1 MAVNIPTI
9 TIPTS
14 EPAFSTNIQFITI
27 GGTYDASATSILVN
41 GSSGG
46 VVLDA
51 SGGWTY
57 STSLNPGENDFLV
70 QGVNGSQFSGVNRIE
85 VIYDPNIDPSLVA
98 ELPSGFTLRQG
109 RNYIKISVAESS
121 NPNFVGFNFYGSED
135 PGGGTVGYTLLNKQP
150 VVQVDYFVNN
160 NVILN
165 KTVTTDQSS
174 GITTTVTQE
183 KVNQVNYISFT
194 HNRLTQPLGNNPLTE
209 PNSYV
214 ATTVIFDPI
223 NKQMVE
229 SNYSEELSGKPI
241 IIDTQLKEIDNRSES
256 DFRQAIMS
264 QMLQADTTLDLKP
277 GTVLR
282 DTVVDPNAYQFS
294 NMFTLLKF
302 MSTSQSF
309 PTLLR
314 FDSAADNG
322 VSDPVLTSP
331 SKNALRIA
339 LLIPE
344 QNASIVQ
351 DLIDAAFDKL
361 AGNVNV
367 LRQAAQASIGEIT
380 VYTKRTPTK
389 DAIVQTGAIGETIA
403 DTVNGIPSVR
413 FQVLSGFTLR
423 VADLPNYYNP
433 TTGRY
438 EFNLQVQAV
447 NAGAAGNV
455 DANKIVNAVSG
466 FDSVF
471 GIVNSSPTEFG
482 TDEETNASLAER
494 AQLAFTSVDSGTKA
508 GYFAN
513 TIAVIGV
520 TRAEIIAAQDP
531 LMQRD
536 LDPIREIHSLGK
548 VDIYVQGT
556 EEQTVTDTFG
566 FSYDKVTG
574 EPFFIQSRIFFQ
586 FKATNPLVDAVHP
599 IYDVL
604 EVRNL
609 TRNNVYDLTGATIS
623 NDGNVIDLDESNLTN
638 STIGLGSSDVIRV
651 SYIYRRSS
659 PVQFNVQP
667 VDRIISVTGSKS
679 GPLTEANYQL
689 IRRDDPLL
697 LGRSTDATDAI
708 QFVFANG
715 LPNGLFESVTGEA
728 VVLTGTTPATL
739 SLVDV
744 DNTSIKLYDANNV
757 LYVQNFDYE
766 IVPGDNK
773 TPTSIKRIPS
783 GTIPDGAT
791 TFATYQAGEVMTVQ
805 YAVNSI
811 LTQVSEKIENMRHLT
826 ADVVIKS
833 AQATQIDIEM
843 TVVLTQGAD
852 PVVVNR
858 NIRTK
863 IGNFLSNAHLGQN
876 VYQSDIIS
884 LTEGVNNVQF
894 VVVPLTKM
902 VKSDGVQVIRERM
915 TNPQFTIYQSGT
927 VVSYKSTETLNSS
940 TIATGGPG
948 NDFRGIF
955 ENDFALTMQENDT
968 LVANA
973 PGQGYITADG
983 HLIVSTRHGND
994 PNGNTYTTTYIV
1006 EGETGAKDIII
1017 SGVEYCEIGTMII
1030 TFANS
1035 GQSFSS

>member
-1 MAVNIPTI
+1 MAVSIPTI
-9 TIPTS
+9 TIPTP
-14 EPAFSTNIQFITI
+14 EPAFSTNIQFVTI
-27 GGTYDASATSILVN
+27 GGTYDSSATSILVN

-46 VVLDA
+46 VTLDS
-51 SGGWTY
+51 SGGWSY
-57 STSLNPGENDFLV
+57 STSLVSGENDFLV
-70 QGVNGSQFSGVNRIE
+70 QGVNGAQFSGVNRIE
-85 VIYDPNIDPSLVA
+85 IIYDPNIDPSLIA
-98 ELPSGFTLRQG
+98 ELPSGFQIRQG
-109 RNYIKISVAESS
+109 RNYIKISVAQST
-121 NPNFVGFNFYGSED
+121 NPNFVGFNYYGAED
-135 PGGGTVGYTLLNKQP
+135 PGGGTSGYTLLNKQP
-150 VVQVDYFVNN
+150 VVQIDYFVNN
-160 NVILN
+160 SVVLN
-165 KTVTTDQSS
+165 KTVTTDSS
-174 GITTTVTQE
+174 TSITTTVTQE
-183 KVNQVNYISFT
+183 RLTQVNYISYT
-194 HNRLTQPLGNNPLTE
+194 HNRINQPLGNNPLTE

-223 NKQMVE
+223 NKKMIE
-229 SNYSEELSGKPI
+229 SNFSEELSGKPI
-241 IIDTQLKEIDNRSES
+241 IIDTQLKEIDTRSEA
-256 DFRQAIMS
+256 DFRQSIMS
-264 QMLQADTTLDLKP
+264 QMLQVDTTLDLKP

-282 DTVVDPNAYQFS
+282 DTVIDPNSYQFA

-314 FDSAADNG
+314 FDSANDTG

-331 SKNALRIA
+331 NKNALRIA

-351 DLIDAAFDKL
+351 DLIDTAFDKL

-367 LRQAAQASIGEIT
+367 LRQAAQASIGEVT

-389 DAIVQTGAIGETIA
+389 DAVVQTGAIGETIA
-403 DTVNGIPSVR
+403 DTVNGIASVR

-423 VADLPNYYNP
+423 VADLPNYFNP
-433 TTGRY
+433 TTSRY

-447 NAGAAGNV
+447 LVGAAGNV
-455 DANKIVNAVSG
+455 DSNKIVNAVSG

-471 GIVNSSPTEFG
+471 GIVNSNPTEFG
-482 TDEETNASLAER
+482 TDKESNSSLATR

-513 TIAVIGV
+513 TISVVGV

-536 LDPIREIHSLGK
+536 LDPIREIHALGK

-556 EEQTVTDTFG
+556 EEQTVVDTFG
-566 FSYDKVTG
+566 FSFDKVIS

-586 FKATNPLVDAVHP
+586 FKATNVFVDAEHP
-599 IYDVL
+599 IYQIL

-623 NDGNVIDLDESNLTN
+623 NDGNVIDLDETNLTN
-638 STIGLGSSDVIRV
+638 STIGLGSNDVIRV
-651 SYIYRRSS
+651 SYIYRRSD
-659 PVQFNVQP
+659 PVQFNTQP

-679 GPLTEANYQL
+679 GPLSEANYQL

-708 QFVFANG
+708 QFIYANG
-715 LPNGLFESVTGEA
+715 LPNGLFESVSGEA
-728 VVLTGTTPATL
+728 VVLTGVTPASL
-739 SLVDV
+739 SLVNV
-744 DNTSIKLYDANNV
+744 DDTSIVVHDASNNLYI
-757 LYVQNFDYE
+757 QNFDYE
-766 IVPGDNK
+766 ITPGSNK
-773 TPTSIKRIPS
+773 VPTSIKRIAS
-783 GTIPDGAT
+783 GTIPNGST
-791 TFATYQAGEVMTVQ
+791 VFVTYQAGEVMTVQ

-811 LTQVSEKIENMRHLT
+811 LTQVNTKIENMRHLT
-826 ADVVIKS
+826 ADVVVKS
-833 AQATQIDIEM
+833 AQSTSIDIEM
-843 TVVLTQGAD
+843 TVVLKTGAD

-858 NIRTK
+858 NIRTA
-863 IGNFLSNAHLGQN
+863 IGSFLANAHLGQN

-884 LTEGVNNVQF
+884 LTEGVNNVQY

-902 VKSDGVQVIRERM
+902 VKSDGVQVIRESL
-915 TNPQFTIYQSGT
+915 TNPLYTIYQSGT
-927 VVSYKSTETLNSS
+927 VVSYKSTETLNAA
-940 TIATGGPG
+940 TISTGGPG

-955 ENDFALTMQENDT
+955 ENDFALSMQANDT

-973 PGQGYITADG
+973 AGQGYITSDG
-983 HLIVSTRHGND
+983 HLIVSTRHGVD
-994 PNGNTYTTTYIV
+994 PNGNAYTATYIV

-1035 GQSFSS
+1035 GQSFAS